1 MNSTIES
8 PTTVGAENTQPPGS
22 NSHRISGPR
31 EAAGPVP
38 WVDKSR
44 GAALRLVENTLRPK
58 RGQVGSSPVAG
69 EMIAVTIHALNSCHD
84 PVGMDIHALSV
95 LATKDL
101 ATETAWGRYDSYSP
115 PNFHPAPHG
124 SGTW

>member
-1 MNSTIES
+1 MPLHELTTIES
-8 PTTVGAENTQPPGS
+8 PTTVGVENTQPPVS

-44 GAALRLVENTLRPK
+44 GAKTTDNSFKTHIFICASNVKEASLRLVENTLRPK

-69 EMIAVTIHALNSCHD
+69 EMIAVTI
-84 PVGMDIHALSV
+84 
-95 LATKDL
+95 
-101 ATETAWGRYDSYSP
+101 
-115 PNFHPAPHG
+115 
-124 SGTW
+124 